1 MQTIFFYKE
10 FKLKANL
17 SIFPTTNKMMYAN
30 KGKVIKKIKALTVT
44 EMLLAN
50 SAFQIVSVQF
60 RRFEDEFEIVIDFV
74 VQ

>member
-1 MQTIFFYKE
+1 
-10 FKLKANL
+10 
-17 SIFPTTNKMMYAN
+17 MYAN